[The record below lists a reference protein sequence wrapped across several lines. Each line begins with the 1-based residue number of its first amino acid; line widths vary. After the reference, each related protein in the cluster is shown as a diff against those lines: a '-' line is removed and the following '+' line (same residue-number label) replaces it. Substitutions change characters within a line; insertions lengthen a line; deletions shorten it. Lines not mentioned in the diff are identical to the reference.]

1 MAGRAV
7 TSTLGRRMS
16 VRDGDRF
23 VGRSAELAL
32 IDGLLVDD
40 PPASVV
46 LVHGPGGIGKSSLLR
61 EVARRG
67 RAAGWTPVVVEGRDL
82 PPLPDAVEA
91 AVAPAHG
98 TARPLVLID
107 TYERMAALGAHLRRV
122 VLPALPDRTVVVIAG
137 RRPPEAGWCE
147 DGWEALTREIAL
159 GPLSPAESLALLE
172 AHGVAR
178 SARAD
183 ELAAWAAGS
192 PLALTFAARAADDPG
207 WRPGP
212 DAATGDAAHG
222 VGGVADEEAHGGDA
236 GGSGEGMDAA
246 GSAAARPG
254 GGPGRGAGVVPNEV
268 VRTLIRRLV
277 AAELDPRH
285 LDVLWLAC
293 VARST
298 TTPLIADVLP
308 HVDADEALAWLAAR
322 TFCEPLGDGITLH
335 DLVRRALRSDLR
347 QRDPE
352 RERDL
357 RRRVAD
363 SLHARA
369 VTGHPLLT
377 MDLAELVED
386 PGLRALYGGQGA
398 ERTRLDTVRPGDA
411 DEVARRLAAMD
422 GAIWWPPTRRFF
434 EEAPAFVTIARDDR
448 GLCGFSITVTPASAP
463 PLAEHDPLLGRWLRH
478 ARALTPD
485 GNAVLCRDTVDFT
498 GDPRARV
505 QAMLNVAAVLRSGLA
520 NPRWCYLPIDPRRA
534 DVVAFATALGARRV
548 DDLGIGAGGDLRI
561 ECHLL
566 DCGPGGVL
574 GLQRDLVYV
583 ELGLAPPPTHPGAA
597 AAVVDVDVAV
607 VRDAL
612 RKLAEPAALAR
623 SPLARGVGTDERAA
637 SVRRLLTDASER
649 AFGDTDNERLLRRV
663 LVHGYLD
670 PGPNHEHTARRLHLS
685 RAAYFRRLRSAS
697 ERIAAYLAG
706 NRDQDDT
713 DAGAAPSLGSPRG
726 PVDDQEGEPP

>member
-1 MAGRAV
+1 MAGRAA

-16 VRDGDRF
+16 ARDEDRF
-23 VGRSAELAL
+23 VGRAAELAL

-91 AVAPAHG
+91 AVASAYG
-98 TARPLVLID
+98 AARPLVLID

-122 VLPALPDRTVVVIAG
+122 VLPALPGRTVVVIAG
-137 RRPPEAGWCE
+137 RRPPEAGWFE
-147 DGWEALTREIAL
+147 DGWEALTREIVL
-159 GPLSPAESLALLE
+159 GPLSPAESLSLLE

-192 PLALTFAARAADDPG
+192 PLALTFVARAADDPG
-207 WRPGP
+207 WRPDPGP
-212 DAATGDAAHG
+212 DAGAGDAAHG
-222 VGGVADEEAHGGDA
+222 VGGMAGDGTSATGAAHA
-236 GGSGEGMDAA
+236 G
-246 GSAAARPG
+246 PG
-254 GGPGRGAGVVPNEV
+254 GGRGSGAGVVSNDV

-298 TTPLIADVLP
+298 TAALIADVLP
-308 HVDADEALAWLAAR
+308 HVDADDALAWLASR
-322 TFCEPLGDGITLH
+322 TFAEPLGAGITLH

-357 RRRVAD
+357 RRRIAD

-369 VTGHPLLT
+369 VAGQPLLT

-386 PGLRALYGGQGA
+386 PGLRALYGGEGA
-398 ERTRLDTVRPGDA
+398 EHNRLDAVRPGDA
-411 DEVARRLAAMD
+411 EEVARRLAAM
-422 GAIWWPPTRRFF
+422 GGEIWWPPTRRFF
-434 EEAPAFVTIARDDR
+434 AEAPAFVTIARDDR
-448 GLCGFSITVTPASAP
+448 GVCGYSITVTPGSAP

-478 ARALTPD
+478 ARALAPD

-498 GDPRARV
+498 GDPRSRV
-505 QAMLNVAAVLRSGLA
+505 QAMLNVAAVLRSGLP
-520 NPRWCYLPIDPRRA
+520 NPRWCYLPVDPGRA

-548 DDLGIGAGGDLRI
+548 DDLGIGAGELHI
-561 ECHLL
+561 ECYLL

-574 GLQRDLVYV
+574 GLQRDVVYL
-583 ELGLAPPPTHPGAA
+583 ELGLAPPPAGSGDAA
-597 AAVVDVDVAV
+597 GVVDVAVAVDVDV

-612 RKLAEPAALAR
+612 RNLAVPAALAR

-637 SVRRLLTDASER
+637 SVRRLLAEATER

-663 LVHGYLD
+663 LVDGYLD

-697 ERIAAYLAG
+697 ERVAAYLA
-706 NRDQDDT
+706 
-713 DAGAAPSLGSPRG
+713 AGSGG
-726 PVDDQEGEPP
+726 PDVPDGPESRPGRH

>member
-1 MAGRAV
+1 MSP
-7 TSTLGRRMS
+7 STLGSRLS
-16 VRDGDRF
+16 TQDGDRF
-23 VGRSAELAL
+23 VGRAAELAL
-32 IDGLLVDD
+32 IGGLLVDD

-46 LVHGPGGIGKSSLLR
+46 LVHGPGGIGKSALLR
-61 EVARRG
+61 EIARRG
-67 RAAGWTPVVVEGRDL
+67 RATGWTPVAVEGRDL

-98 TARPLVLID
+98 AARPLVLID

-122 VLPALPDRTVVVIAG
+122 VLPALPARTVVVIAG

-178 SARAD
+178 SDRAD

-192 PLALTFAARAADDPG
+192 PLALTFVARAADDPG

-212 DAATGDAAHG
+212 GPAPGARTAPMTGTATGG
-222 VGGVADEEAHGGDA
+222 
-236 GGSGEGMDAA
+236 
-246 GSAAARPG
+246 
-254 GGPGRGAGVVPNEV
+254 GAGVPREV
-268 VRTLIRRLV
+268 VRTLVRRLV
-277 AAELDPRH
+277 AAEIDPRH

-293 VARST
+293 IARST
-298 TTPLIADVLP
+298 TAPLIADVLP
-308 HVDADEALAWLAAR
+308 HVDAGEALAWLASR

-357 RRRVAD
+357 RRRIAD

-369 VTGHPLLT
+369 VAGHPLLT
-377 MDLAELVED
+377 LDLAELVED
-386 PGLRALYGGQGA
+386 PGLRSLYGGEGA
-398 ERTRLDTVRPGDA
+398 ARHRLDSVRPGDA
-411 DEVARRLAAMD
+411 QEVARRLAAM
-422 GAIWWPPTRRFF
+422 GGEIWWPPTRRFF

-478 ARALTPD
+478 ARALDPG

-498 GDPRARV
+498 GDPRSRL
-505 QAMLNVAAVLRSGLA
+505 QAMLNVSAVLRSGLP
-520 NPRWCYLPIDPRRA
+520 NPRWCYLPVDPRRA
-534 DVVAFATALGARRV
+534 DVVAFGTALGARRL
-548 DDLGIGAGGDLRI
+548 DDLGIGAGDLRI
-561 ECHLL
+561 DCYLL

-574 GLQRDLVYV
+574 GLQRDVVYL
-583 ELGLAPPPTHPGAA
+583 ELGLAPPSACRPDEPVPPGPVAA
-597 AAVVDVDVAV
+597 GVEVAEPAETADVVEPVEVDVGV

-612 RKLAEPAALAR
+612 RKLAVPAALAR

-637 SVRRLLTDASER
+637 SVRRLLTEASER
-649 AFGDTDNERLLRRV
+649 AFGDTENERLLRRV
-663 LVHGYLD
+663 LVDGYLD

-697 ERIAAYLAG
+697 ERVAAYLAADLPG
-706 NRDQDDT
+706 SR
-713 DAGAAPSLGSPRG
+713 GSPGSPESRPG
-726 PVDDQEGEPP
+726 RH